1 MFATEVCKTRVNQR
15 YIVQQNALKPSVNR
29 RDFLR
34 RIFAGPT
41 GAVAGNL
48 KAVAT
53 GAVAKGAIAQT
64 KALTIIDSHTHFYDP
79 TRPEGVPWPP
89 KDDTLLYRR
98 VLPEHYRA
106 LHKPAEVAG
115 TIVVEASP
123 LIDDNQW
130 VLDLAAG
137 DPFIVGFIGNL
148 PVGNSDF
155 MRHLNDF
162 SHNPIF
168 RGIRLSEERLRA
180 GIATEPFMGDLR
192 LLADYGLALDVV
204 GSPAMLQSVAT
215 LARELPHLRI
225 VIDHLAGAKIDG
237 HPVDAKWRAGM
248 AEAAHEGNVFCKV
261 SGLVE
266 GTGRTDKSAPKDLG
280 FYVPALDSVWELFGE
295 DRLIYGSN
303 WPVSERFATCNSVQ
317 QIVTDYFQTKGLPA
331 SQKFFSRNAG
341 NAYNWLHR

>member
-1 MFATEVCKTRVNQR
+1 
-15 YIVQQNALKPSVNR
+15 LKPSVNR

-53 GAVAKGAIAQT
+53 GAVAKGTVAQT
-64 KALTIIDSHTHFYDP
+64 KSLTIIDTHTHFYDP
-79 TRPEGVPWPP
+79 TRAEGVPWPP
-89 KDDTLLYRR
+89 KDDSLLYRR

-106 LHKPAEVAG
+106 LKKPAEVTG
-115 TIVVEASP
+115 TVVIEASP
-123 LIDDNQW
+123 RVEDNQW
-130 VLDLAAG
+130 ILDLAAG
-137 DPFIVGFIGNL
+137 DPFITGFVGNL
-148 PVGNSDF
+148 PVGDADF

-168 RGIRLSEERLRA
+168 RGIRLSEDRLTA
-180 GIATEPFMGDLR
+180 GLSTEPFMGDLR
-192 LLADYGLALDVV
+192 LLADYGLSLDVV
-204 GSPAMLQSVAT
+204 GGPSMLSATAT
-215 LARELPHLRI
+215 LAKEIPHLRI
-225 VIDHLAGAKIDG
+225 IIDHVAGAKVDG
-237 HPVDAKWRAGM
+237 HAVQPDWHRGM
-248 AEAAHEGNVFCKV
+248 AQAAHEPNVFCKV

-280 FYVPALDSVWELFGE
+280 FYIPVLDSVWDMFGE
-295 DRLIYGSN
+295 DRLSYGSN
-303 WPVSERFATCNSVQ
+303 WPVSERFATCETVQ
-317 QIVTDYFQTKGLPA
+317 QIVTDYFQTKGLHA